1 MISNEE
7 IRQEVID
14 LLQGNIQGI
23 QHFHNGRAV
32 FTDVENEL
40 PAIAVFIDEAEYS
53 QLTLCDGECNAYLKI
68 GIYLPMFSTEND
80 LDLVAQKISDVMNEA
95 TFRSMDECVLA
106 KYSYDYDANESAWKT
121 ATLHYNI
128 NYLN

>member
-1 MISNEE
+1 MISNEA

-14 LLQGNIQGI
+14 LLRANIQGI
-23 QHFHNGRAV
+23 QHFHNGRAI
-32 FTDVENEL
+32 FTDVETEL
-40 PAIAVFIDEAEYS
+40 PAIAVFIDEAEYNH
-53 QLTLCDGECNAYLKI
+53 LTLCEGDCNAYLKI

-80 LDLVAQKISDVMNEA
+80 LDLVAQKISDSMNEA
-95 TFRSMDECVLA
+95 AFRNMDECVLA

>member
-1 MISNEE
+1 MISNEA
-7 IRQEVID
+7 IRQEIVD

-23 QHFHNGRAV
+23 QYFHNGRAV

-40 PAIAVFIDEAEYS
+40 PAIAVFIDEAEYQS
-53 QLTLCDGECNAYLKI
+53 ITVCGDECNAYLKI
-68 GIYLPMFSTEND
+68 AIYLPMFSSEND
-80 LDLVAQKISDVMNEA
+80 LDLVAEQVNQLMKEA
-95 TFRSMDECVLA
+95 NLSSMDECVLS

>member
-1 MISNEE
+1 MILNEA
-7 IRQEVID
+7 IRQEVIE
-14 LLQGNIQGI
+14 LLQGHIQEI
-23 QHFHNGRAV
+23 QNFHNGRAV

-40 PAIAVFIDEAEYS
+40 PAIAVFIDEAEY
-53 QLTLCDGECNAYLKI
+53 QPMTACGDECNAYLKI

-80 LDLVAQKISDVMNEA
+80 LDLVAQKISDVMGTA
-95 TFRSMDECVLA
+95 HFQSMDECTIA
-106 KYSYDYDANESAWKT
+106 KYSYDYDANESAWKL